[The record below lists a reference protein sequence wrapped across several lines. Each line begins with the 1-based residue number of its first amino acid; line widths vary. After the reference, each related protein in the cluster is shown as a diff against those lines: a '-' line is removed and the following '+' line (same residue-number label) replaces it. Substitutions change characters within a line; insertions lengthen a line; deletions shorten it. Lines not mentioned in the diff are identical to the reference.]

1 MHTRR
6 LPSSPSI
13 LIILMGALGDV
24 ARGLCLVDH
33 IKNHLPQSKVSW
45 LIEPKWAEVV
55 RFHPGLHRIIVF
67 NRPRGLFA
75 VRDLYKE
82 LSEEAFDITL
92 DLQRHFKSGFF
103 SLLSGAKRRVGF
115 HRRNAKEFN
124 WLMNNEH
131 IDYSPGGLS
140 KIDLYIRFTR
150 QMGLPNPDSLDFG
163 FSSLDL
169 GAVRPHMSAQLAA
182 PFVAVVMGSSWES
195 KDWVFEG
202 YRQLVEDVLASG
214 EMGVVLLGDRSQT
227 APAERLTREIRH
239 PKLIDL
245 VGKTSLL
252 ELTAVLKAARAA
264 VGPDSGPGHLAG
276 AVKTPYV
283 SLFGPTDPALTAP
296 YGSEH
301 LVVQVKPECSPCYKR
316 KCPIPDRWCMRQIDV
331 GKVKDKIAQALAK
344 TI

>member
-1 MHTRR
+1 
-6 LPSSPSI
+6 
-13 LIILMGALGDV
+13 MGALGDV
-24 ARGLCLVDH
+24 ARGLCLVAH
-33 IKNHLPQSKVSW
+33 IKNHLPQSTISW
-45 LIEPKWAEVV
+45 LVEPKWAQVV
-55 RFHPGLHRIIVF
+55 RFHPDLHRVIVF
-67 NRPRGLFA
+67 DRPRGLSA
-75 VRDLYKE
+75 VRDLHRE
-82 LSEEAFDITL
+82 LSQIDFDITF

-103 SLLSGAKRRVGF
+103 SLLSGAQRRVGF

-150 QMGLPNPDSLDFG
+150 HLGLPPPDSLDFG

-169 GAVRPHMSAQLAA
+169 QVVRPHISAQLAK
-182 PFVAVVMGSSWES
+182 PFLAVVMGSSWES

-202 YRQLVEDVLASG
+202 YQQLVADILESG
-214 EMGVVLLGDRSQT
+214 KMGVVLLGDRSQT
-227 APAERLTREIRH
+227 ALAERLIREIAH
-239 PKLIDL
+239 PEMIDL

-252 ELTAVLKAARAA
+252 ELTAILKVARVA

-283 SLFGPTDPALTAP
+283 SLFGPTDPTLTAP

-331 GKVKDKIAQALAK
+331 AKVKAKVAQALSE
-344 TI
+344 IV